1 MRETNSLANV
11 HLNRT
16 KCLQVLKT
24 PPPGSGP
31 SKTKEVLPAVSSE
44 SLRSAM
50 AATGGRNQR
59 RLANLKTETTN
70 TPETD
75 LELQIISSSILE
87 QRKIASNVK
96 WTTERE
102 RLAAIVDLSKQMPD
116 VTESERSANMRELY
130 NFLKRPVEEVEQVSL
145 ETASKSL
152 KTSRNTNV
160 DSFSTPASAL
170 AASSSSSSKQVEQD
184 ARDDDYTTVPPLR
197 YQPDQT
203 ESDDHFEYEEDYGM
217 PYEAI

>member
-1 MRETNSLANV
+1 
-11 HLNRT
+11 
-16 KCLQVLKT
+16 
-24 PPPGSGP
+24 
-31 SKTKEVLPAVSSE
+31 
-44 SLRSAM
+44 M

-75 LELQIISSSILE
+75 LELQMISSSILE

-102 RLAAIVDLSKQMPD
+102 RLTAIVDLSRQMPD

-184 ARDDDYTTVPPLR
+184 ARDDGYTIVPPLR
-197 YQPDQT
+197 YHPDQT
-203 ESDDHFEYEEDYGM
+203 ESDDNFEYEEDYGM